1 MPQTVLVTGGSGLV
15 GGDTIKRLAVDGWRV
30 VATTNRNPIAGL
42 PTGVETRPVDL
53 TDGSAVRSLV
63 GEVAPDAIVHL
74 AAVIPPLLYRDRAA
88 ARRVNV
94 DASAALV
101 KAAEAQTNP
110 PHFVYASSSGVH
122 GARNPHRNQ
131 GLLRA
136 DTPVAPCELYGGHK
150 LEVERMVWAAQLP
163 WTVLRLGGVISADP
177 AAVAVSA
184 DLLYLSGLVPNDSE
198 VHAVDTRDVAAAI
211 AATLSVRVT
220 NEVLLIGGD
229 ESNLLRHHEVAEGFA
244 AAQGVKLPPSRPGN
258 PESDVDWFP
267 AADWMDVSRSQELLK
282 YQNHSWPELLD
293 ELRFNI
299 GWKRY
304 PTRLAAPMIR
314 FALARLSPYRHT
326 PGEYADP
333 WGAIRARF
341 GDPSLDT
348 VAGDEGR

>member
-1 MPQTVLVTGGSGLV
+1 MPETVLVTGGSGLV
-15 GGDTIKRLAVDGWRV
+15 GGDTIRRLAADGWRV

-42 PTGVETRPVDL
+42 PAGVETRRVDL
-53 TDGSAVRSLV
+53 TDAAAVRNLV
-63 GEVAPDAIVHL
+63 ADVAPNAIVHL

-101 KAAEAQTNP
+101 KAAEAQANP
-110 PHFVYASSSGVH
+110 PHLVYASSSGVY
-122 GARNPHRNQ
+122 GARNPHRNK

-136 DTPVAPCELYGGHK
+136 DTPLGPCELYGGHK
-150 LEVERMVWAAQLP
+150 LEVERLVQAAELP

-177 AAVAVSA
+177 AAVAVSS

-198 VHAVDTRDVAAAI
+198 VHTVDTRDVATAF
-211 AATLSVRVT
+211 AATLSTGVT

-229 ESNLLRHHEVAEGFA
+229 DSNLLRHRQVAEGFA

-258 PESDVDWFP
+258 PESDIDWYP
-267 AADWMDVSRSQELLK
+267 AADWMDVERSQELLK
-282 YQNHSWPELLD
+282 YQDHSWPELLD

-304 PTRLAAPMIR
+304 PTRLAAPLIR
-314 FALARLSPYRHT
+314 FALARLSPYRST
-326 PGEYADP
+326 PGQYADP

-341 GDPSLDT
+341 GDPSLDNLPDPL
-348 VAGDEGR
+348 G